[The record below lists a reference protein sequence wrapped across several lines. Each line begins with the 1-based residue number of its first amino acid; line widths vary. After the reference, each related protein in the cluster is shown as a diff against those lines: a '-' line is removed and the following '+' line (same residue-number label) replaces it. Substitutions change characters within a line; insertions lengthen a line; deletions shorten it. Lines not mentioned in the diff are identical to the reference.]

1 MHEASVGDD
10 VRQPSCRE
18 VRVGLLVSAER
29 MVLGDPPEELFVASV
44 VALAAVAVEVL
55 GHAPAK
61 AVELAVAELVARDEL
76 VQRVECLG
84 GERAVAGE
92 RPSGLDEVEDCPK
105 IVVAQGLQTGTNDTA
120 CGDR

>member
-18 VRVGLLVSAER
+18 VRVGLLVAAER
-29 MVLGDPPEELFVASV
+29 MVLDDPPEELLVGPV

-55 GHAPAK
+55 DRAPVK
-61 AVELAVAELVARDEL
+61 TVELAVTELVARDKR

-92 RPSGLDEVEDCPK
+92 RPSGLDEVEDCAK
-105 IVVAQGLQTGTNDTA
+105 IVAAQGFQTGTDDTPN
-120 CGDR
+120 GDR

>member
-18 VRVGLLVSAER
+18 VRVGLLVPAER
-29 MVLGDPPEELFVASV
+29 MVLDDPPEELLVAP
-44 VALAAVAVEVL
+44 ALAAVAVEVL
-55 GHAPAK
+55 DRAPVK
-61 AVELAVAELVARDEL
+61 TVELAVAELVARDEL

-84 GERAVAGE
+84 GERAVACE
-92 RPSGLDEVEDCPK
+92 RPSGLDEIEDCPK
-105 IVVAQGLQTGTNDTA
+105 IVAAQGVQTGTNDTA